1 MRVYE
6 AQIRTPNGGL
16 VRVTVEA
23 DNVQTARQL
32 LEAQYG
38 SDAIFTG
45 PG

>member
-1 MRVYE
+1 MNVYE

-16 VRVTVEA
+16 VRVQISAE
-23 DNVQTARQL
+23 NVVLARQL

-38 SDAIFTG
+38 ADAIFTG

>member
-16 VRVTVEA
+16 IRVRIEA
-23 DNVQTARQL
+23 ESQQDARQL

-38 SDAIFTG
+38 ADAIFTG